1 MKNIAILG
9 RPNVGKSTL
18 FNRFAGRRKSIV
30 APMAGVTRDISM
42 AKTYIDDIAF
52 NVFDTGGLL
61 DVSDDTLNEKVRE
74 KALKT
79 AAEDADILL
88 FLVDAHQSHPDD
100 RHFINMVRKSGKP
113 IVLVINKVDADSHNN
128 LINEFY
134 SLGINDI
141 VAISAEHNNGIDDL
155 REKILEVLERIGVD
169 LDAEREASKTNEN
182 SDENDDEAA
191 EIEDFEEEYYEDDD
205 YMDESED
212 DENYD
217 NKKEKSK
224 QYRLDEYI
232 AQKKIINIAIVGKP
246 NAGKSTLLNT
256 LIGKDRSIV
265 SNIAGTTRDAID
277 ETFNFKGDDICL
289 VDTAGI
295 RKKKNVNTDVE
306 YYSVNRAI
314 KAIEASDVCILM
326 LDVFEGLTD
335 QDKTI
340 ANLIIERRKGIVI
353 AANKWDIRDKE
364 TTWNDYEAYMKDT
377 FPVLNYAFYAK
388 VCATRKNDAKKLLSL
403 AVRVAKTR
411 LQRFET
417 HALTETMVRA
427 TREYSISAGGNPF
440 KIFYVTQTGVNPPAF
455 AIFCNHPHKLNSHYK
470 RYLENRFREMFDF
483 RGTPVILNFRKR
495 GKKYDS

>member
-18 FNRFAGRRKSIV
+18 FNRFVGRRKSIV
-30 APMAGVTRDISM
+30 DPTAGVTRDISM
-42 AKTYIDDIAF
+42 STTYIDDILF

-61 DVSDDTLNEKVRE
+61 DISDDTLNEKVRE
-74 KALKT
+74 KALKA

-88 FLVDAHQSHPDD
+88 FLVDAHESHPDD
-100 RHFINMVRKSGKP
+100 RHFINTIRKLNKP
-113 IVLVINKVDADSHNN
+113 IILVINKVDADSHNN
-128 LINEFY
+128 LVNEFY
-134 SLGINDI
+134 SLGIKDI

-155 REKILEVLERIGVD
+155 REKILEVLESIGID
-169 LDAEREASKTNEN
+169 LDKEREISK
-182 SDENDDEAA
+182 SDEDDDAI
-191 EIEDFEEEYYEDDD
+191 EIEDSNEEENNNQKED
-205 YMDESED
+205 
-212 DENYD
+212 N
-217 NKKEKSK
+217 
-224 QYRLDEYI
+224 
-232 AQKKIINIAIVGKP
+232 KIINIAIVGKP

-256 LIGKDRSIV
+256 LIEKDRSIV
-265 SNIAGTTRDAID
+265 SNIAGTTRDSID

-295 RKKKNVNTDVE
+295 RKKKNVNTNIE

-314 KAIEASDVCILM
+314 KAIESSDVCILM

-353 AANKWDIRDKE
+353 AANKWDIREKG
-364 TTWNDYEAYMKDT
+364 TTWNDYEAYMKDS
-377 FPVLNYAFYAK
+377 FPILNYAFYAR
-388 VCATRKNDAKKLLSL
+388 VCASRKNDADKLLSL

-411 LQRFET
+411 FQRFET

-455 AIFCNHPHKLNSHYK
+455 AVFCNHPHKLNSHYK

-483 RGTPVILNFRKR
+483 RGTPIILNFRKR

>member
-30 APMAGVTRDISM
+30 DPMAGVTRDISM
-42 AKTYIDDIAF
+42 ACTYIDDIAF

-61 DVSDDTLNEKVRE
+61 DISDDVLNEKVRE

-79 AAEDADILL
+79 AMEEADILL
-88 FLVDAHQSHPDD
+88 FLVDAHQYHPDD
-100 RHFINMVRKSGKP
+100 RHFINTIRKSGKP
-113 IVLVINKVDADSHNN
+113 IILVVNKVDADSHNS

-134 SLGINDI
+134 SLGIKDI
-141 VAISAEHNNGIDDL
+141 VPISAEHNNGINDL
-155 REKILEVLERIGVD
+155 REKILELLESVGVD
-169 LDAEREASKTNEN
+169 LDAERGSSIDIKDEEN
-182 SDENDDEAA
+182 LEEYDNNN
-191 EIEDFEEEYYEDDD
+191 EEEYDNEITT
-205 YMDESED
+205 EE
-212 DENYD
+212 EN
-217 NKKEKSK
+217 
-224 QYRLDEYI
+224 
-232 AQKKIINIAIVGKP
+232 KIINIAIVGKP

-265 SNIAGTTRDAID
+265 SDIAGTTRDAID

-353 AANKWDIRDKE
+353 AANKWDIRE
-364 TTWNDYEAYMKDT
+364 EGITWNDYEAYMKET
-377 FPVLNYAFYAK
+377 FPVLNYAFYAR
-388 VCATRKNDAKKLLSL
+388 VCATRKNDAEKLLSL

-427 TREYSISAGGNPF
+427 TREYTITAGRSPF

-455 AIFCNHPHKLNSHYK
+455 AVFCNHPHKLNSHYK

-483 RGTPVILNFRKR
+483 RGTPIILNFRKR
-495 GKKYDS
+495 GKKYGD

>member
-1 MKNIAILG
+1 MINIAILG

-30 APMAGVTRDISM
+30 DPTAGVTRDISM
-42 AKTYIDDIAF
+42 AKTYIDDITF
-52 NVFDTGGLL
+52 NVLDTGGLL
-61 DVSDDTLNEKVRE
+61 DISDDTLNEKVRE
-74 KALKT
+74 KALKV

-88 FLVDAHQSHPDD
+88 FLVDAHESHPDD
-100 RHFINMVRKSGKP
+100 RHFINTIRKLNKP
-113 IVLVINKVDADSHNN
+113 IILVINKIDADSHNS

-141 VAISAEHNNGIDDL
+141 VPISAEHNNGIDDL
-155 REKILEVLERIGVD
+155 REKILEVLERVGID
-169 LDAEREASKTNEN
+169 LEAEREKNTIV
-182 SDENDDEAA
+182 
-191 EIEDFEEEYYEDDD
+191 IEDNEEEYDDIEGEEKF
-205 YMDESED
+205 DEEFE
-212 DENYD
+212 EN
-217 NKKEKSK
+217 
-224 QYRLDEYI
+224 
-232 AQKKIINIAIVGKP
+232 KIINIAIVGKP

-256 LIGKDRSIV
+256 LIEKDRSIV
-265 SNIAGTTRDAID
+265 SNIAGTTRDSID

-295 RKKKNVNTDVE
+295 RKKKNVNTDIE

-353 AANKWDIRDKE
+353 AANKWDIRDKG
-364 TTWNDYEAYMKDT
+364 TTWNDYEAYMKDA
-377 FPVLNYAFYAK
+377 FPILNYAFYAR
-388 VCATRKNDAKKLLSL
+388 VCATRKNDADKLLSL

-411 LQRFET
+411 FQRFET

-427 TREYSISAGGNPF
+427 TREYTISAGGNPF

-483 RGTPVILNFRKR
+483 RGTPIILNFRKR

>member
-1 MKNIAILG
+1 MINIAILG

-30 APMAGVTRDISM
+30 DPTAGVTRDISM
-42 AKTYIDDIAF
+42 AKTYIDDITF
-52 NVFDTGGLL
+52 NVLDTGGLL
-61 DVSDDTLNEKVRE
+61 DISDDTLNEKVRE
-74 KALKT
+74 KALKA

-88 FLVDAHQSHPDD
+88 FLVDAHESHPDD
-100 RHFINMVRKSGKP
+100 RHFINTIRKLNKP
-113 IVLVINKVDADSHNN
+113 IILVINKIDADSHNS

-141 VAISAEHNNGIDDL
+141 IPISAEHNNGIDDL
-155 REKILEVLERIGVD
+155 REKILEVLERVGID
-169 LDAEREASKTNEN
+169 LEAEREKNTIV
-182 SDENDDEAA
+182 
-191 EIEDFEEEYYEDDD
+191 IEDNEEEYDDIEDEEKF
-205 YMDESED
+205 DEEFE
-212 DENYD
+212 EN
-217 NKKEKSK
+217 
-224 QYRLDEYI
+224 
-232 AQKKIINIAIVGKP
+232 KIINIAIVGKP

-256 LIGKDRSIV
+256 LIEKDRSIV
-265 SNIAGTTRDAID
+265 SNIAGTTRDSID

-295 RKKKNVNTDVE
+295 RKKKNVNTDIE

-353 AANKWDIRDKE
+353 AANKWDIRDKG
-364 TTWNDYEAYMKDT
+364 TTWNDYEAYMKDA
-377 FPVLNYAFYAK
+377 FPILNYAFYAR
-388 VCATRKNDAKKLLSL
+388 VCATRKNDADKLLSL

-411 LQRFET
+411 FQRFET

-427 TREYSISAGGNPF
+427 TREYTISAGGNPF

-483 RGTPVILNFRKR
+483 RGTPIILNFRKR